1 MKIGE
6 LAKRSGLA
14 ASRIRFYEA
23 SGLIRAQRLGNGY
36 RDYPEETLHV
46 LEIIGCGQQ
55 AGFSLEEMR
64 SLMPGADLRIGDHDR
79 LLAGLH
85 AKVAEI
91 EIVQQRLAQSRERL
105 LQTIASI
112 EGKPEGMDCAE
123 NAKRV
128 MDQWRERNA
137 KGTKDVAS

>member
-64 SLMPGADLRIGDHDR
+64 SLMPGAIC
-79 LLAGLH
+79 AS
-85 AKVAEI
+85 AT
-91 EIVQQRLAQSRERL
+91 
-105 LQTIASI
+105 TIACWLACTPRS
-112 EGKPEGMDCAE
+112 PRSRSSSSA
-123 NAKRV
+123 
-128 MDQWRERNA
+128 WRKA
-137 KGTKDVAS
+137 ASACCRPSPASKASPRAWTARKMPSA